1 MSLSIIIPVR
11 NEEENILETA
21 IKIKKSLLLDFE
33 ICFIDDFSND
43 RTHEVIKNY
52 IDKNSIHNINIYKN
66 TSPGLGS
73 AINKAIEIS
82 NKNYFV
88 IMMCDGSD
96 DLEDLKKYYE
106 IISNN
111 NLDAVFGSRFIR
123 GSKVIDYPLKK
134 LILNRIFNYF
144 VSLVFFSKFTDFTNA
159 FKIYN
164 KKSIIRLKPIVSES
178 FNVFLEL
185 PLKIIARNMSYEVIP
200 ISWKNRKIGK
210 SKFIVK
216 ELGAKY
222 IFTLLYCFL
231 EKILLQKK

>member
-21 IKIKKSLLLDFE
+21 IKIKKSLLFEFE

-73 AINKAIEIS
+73 AINKGIEIS

-111 NLDAVFGSRFIR
+111 NLDAVFGSRFIK

-134 LILNRIFNYF
+134 LILNRIFNHF